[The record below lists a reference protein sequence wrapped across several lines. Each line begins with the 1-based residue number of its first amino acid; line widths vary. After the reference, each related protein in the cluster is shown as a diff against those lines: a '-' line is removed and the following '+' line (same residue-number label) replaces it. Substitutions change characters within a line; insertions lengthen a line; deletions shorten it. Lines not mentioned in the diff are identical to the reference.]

1 MRRLDLGEGF
11 AHDGGGGGAGA
22 VEVEGDGEEKAA
34 LKEEQLEQSASWTPE
49 AEAHFGLVGP
59 GYQGLKPL
67 RQDYLG
73 LQAMR
78 QSRNLYRGK
87 AASFYLPRVSSAVL
101 LCGFGGAKAHQQDSP
116 FKAC

>member
-11 AHDGGGGGAGA
+11 AHDAGGGGGVA

-34 LKEEQLEQSASWTPE
+34 LKEKQLEESASGTPE
-49 AEAHFGLVGP
+49 AEAHFDLVGL
-59 GYQGLKPL
+59 GYQGLQPL

-73 LQAMR
+73 LQAMK

-87 AASFYLPRVSSAVL
+87 AASLYLPRVSSAESL
-101 LCGFGGAKAHQQDSP
+101 
-116 FKAC
+116 